1 MQMCIWVPSPLEGEG
16 QDEGET
22 VTRLRL
28 PLDTLSLAS
37 SIKGEGRIREA
48 PCPPPRFVPNSIAPR
63 AARTSRSAIGLH
75 FLPLRACPL
84 FVSRVPSST
93 WPAFTRRFGT

>member
-28 PLDTLSLAS
+28 PLDTLSLALFHQGR
-37 SIKGEGRIREA
+37 GEDTG
-48 PCPPPRFVPNSIAPR
+48 S
-63 AARTSRSAIGLH
+63 T
-75 FLPLRACPL
+75 LPTAKIC
-84 FVSRVPSST
+84 
-93 WPAFTRRFGT
+93 AEQ